1 MARLRLKIA
10 SFDGE
15 YNDYTDKDYLSS
27 FTFYYDEMNE
37 RKESVKK
44 MRKNEE

>member
-15 YNDYTDKDYLSS
+15 YDYTDKDYLSS